1 MTIAVGAKYPWG
13 DLSRLLPSGTSISEA
28 IILASDSRFS
38 RRLPS
43 GPFFPSSNSGT
54 KLFKLGRD
62 VAAVYAGISRIG
74 ELCIDELRWKL
85 SKQRNPNSTKSRE
98 LAQDTLKT
106 TYRHHIALERLH
118 PDEAPL
124 YILIGACSKLGK
136 AELYQ
141 FSHNNEFAPL
151 PTAGLKA
158 IGHPE
163 TTNTFYQLIQD
174 DLNKKVE
181 EQLNLRQ
188 KYPQI
193 PFEHW
198 SPMPIKAEHIAILI
212 SAALSR
218 IIESGSDHTVGGKI
232 QCAVIT
238 NKGIIL
244 PEISYSTDP
253 TNKGPGWT
261 RVTTKPKELVT
272 VTGISGTFG
281 FHSLSD

>member
-1 MTIAVGAKYPWG
+1 MTIAVAAKYPWG
-13 DLSRLLPSGTSISEA
+13 DLKRLLPSGTSISEA

-38 RRLPS
+38 RRLP
-43 GPFFPSSNSGT
+43 PSYVPISNSGT

-62 VAAVYAGISRIG
+62 VAAVYAGISKIS
-74 ELCIDELRWKL
+74 ELCLDELRWKL
-85 SKQRNPNSTKSRE
+85 SKQKNPNSTKSRKI
-98 LAQDTLKT
+98 AQDTLKT
-106 TYRHHIALERLH
+106 TYRHHIALERLR

-124 YILIGACSKLGK
+124 YILIGVCNKLGK

-141 FSHNNEFAPL
+141 FSHNNDFSPL
-151 PTAGLKA
+151 LTTGLKA

-163 TTNTFYQLIQD
+163 TTNTFYRLIQD
-174 DLNKKVE
+174 ELHKNVE

-193 PFEHW
+193 PLEHW
-198 SPMPIKAEHIAILI
+198 DPMPIKAEHIAMLI
-212 SAALSR
+212 SSALSR
-218 IIESGSDHTVGGKI
+218 IIESGSDPTVGGKI

-238 NKGIIL
+238 SKGIVL
-244 PEISYSTDP
+244 PKISYSTDP

-261 RVTTKPKELVT
+261 RVTTKPEELVT

-281 FHSLSD
+281 FYSLSD